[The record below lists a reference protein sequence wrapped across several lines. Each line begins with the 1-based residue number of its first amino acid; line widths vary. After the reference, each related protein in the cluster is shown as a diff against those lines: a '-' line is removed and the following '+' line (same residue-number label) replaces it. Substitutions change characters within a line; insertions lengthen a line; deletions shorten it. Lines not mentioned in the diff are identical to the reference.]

1 MIVGADG
8 WLDEARCVASPN
20 FDMRPAGA
28 VIELIVLHN
37 ISLPPGRY
45 GGGQIARLFTNTLD
59 PCFDPFFA
67 QIAATRVSAHVLIER
82 DGAATQFVSFA
93 ERAWHAGVSAF
104 CGRSSCND
112 FSVGIEIEGT
122 DFEAFTDTQ
131 YVTLNRIIDALRA
144 VYPIAAVCGHSDIA
158 PERKTDP
165 GPFFDWR
172 RISNRSGVSIPSA

>member
-28 VIELIVLHN
+28 AVELIVLHN

-45 GGGQIARLFTNTLD
+45 GGGHIARLFTNTLD

-67 QIAATRVSAHVLIER
+67 QIAANRVSAHALIER

-93 ERAWHAGVSAF
+93 QRAWHAGVSAF
-104 CGRSSCND
+104 CGRASCND

-122 DFEAFTDTQ
+122 DFEAFTDAQ
-131 YVTLNRIIDALRA
+131 YVTLNRIIDALLA

-172 RISNRSGVSIPSA
+172 RISNRSSVSIPSA